1 MDSFVLSKIVFVGSG
16 ERAILGE
23 VGEYGVTWRQSI
35 PESYHPVWETI
46 RVNSSPLNFFGIEEP
61 GPL

>member
-16 ERAILGE
+16 NRAILDE

-35 PESYHPVWETI
+35 PESYQPGWETI
-46 RVNSSPLNFFGIEEP
+46 RVNSSPLNFFGIEVT